1 MEYKNILLEQ
11 RDNIAVL
18 FLNRPNKLNA
28 FTFSMMEEII
38 AALDSLE
45 ADDSVHAVIIT
56 GKGRAFCAGA
66 DLSSGQDTFNP
77 SFDDFAV
84 QESDLEETLEA
95 FLLLECI
102 NAVQESDFRRDSGGI
117 LTLRMYKFL
126 KPIVV
131 ACNGPAVGIGASM
144 QLAADI
150 RLASDQARFGFVF
163 NNRGIVPDACSS
175 WFLPKIVGIS
185 RALELTYSGRII
197 DAQEALQLN
206 LVSSIHD
213 SENLLSNAVD
223 ITKKMVQNSAPVSI
237 SLTRQ
242 MLWRSLESSGP
253 YDAHVIESK
262 AIDSRG
268 ASEDAKEGV
277 SSFLEKRPAEF
288 KNKVS
293 SDMPEF
299 FPWWKDTN

>member
-11 RDNIAVL
+11 QDNIAVL
-18 FLNRPNKLNA
+18 SLNRPNKLNA
-28 FTFSMMEEII
+28 FTFSMMEEMIC
-38 AALDSLE
+38 ALDTLE
-45 ADDSVHAVIIT
+45 VNDSIDALIIT

-66 DLSSGQDTFNP
+66 DLSSGQETFNP
-77 SFDDFAV
+77 SFDDF
-84 QESDLEETLEA
+84 
-95 FLLLECI
+95 
-102 NAVQESDFRRDSGGI
+102 AVQESDFRRDSGGI

-126 KPIVV
+126 KPIVI

-144 QLAADI
+144 QLAADV

-185 RALELTYSGRII
+185 SALELTYSGRII
-197 DAQEALQLN
+197 DAREALKLN

-213 SENLLSNAVD
+213 SENLLDNAID
-223 ITKKMVQNSAPVSI
+223 FTKNMVKNSAPVSI
-237 SLTRQ
+237 AVTRQ
-242 MLWRSLESSGP
+242 MLWRSLEGSGP
-253 YDAHVIESK
+253 YDAHIVESK

-277 SSFLEKRPAEF
+277 SSFLEKRAAEF

>member
-1 MEYKNILLEQ
+1 VDFQNILLEQ

-38 AALDSLE
+38 SALDLLE
-45 ADDSVHAVIIT
+45 VDDSVHAVIIS

-66 DLSSGQDTFNP
+66 DLSSGQETFNP

-84 QESDLEETLEA
+84 QEH
-95 FLLLECI
+95 
-102 NAVQESDFRRDSGGI
+102 DFRRDSGGI

-197 DAQEALQLN
+197 DAQEALRLN

-213 SENLLSNAVD
+213 SESLLSDAVD

-268 ASEDAKEGV
+268 ASEDAREGV

-293 SDMPEF
+293 SDMPKF

>member
-11 RDNIAVL
+11 QDNIAVL
-18 FLNRPNKLNA
+18 SLNRPNKLNA
-28 FTFSMMEEII
+28 FTFSMMEEMI
-38 AALDSLE
+38 AALDSLD
-45 ADDSVHAVIIT
+45 ADDSVHALIIT

-66 DLSSGQDTFNP
+66 DLSSGQETFNP
-77 SFDDFAV
+77 SFDNFSV
-84 QESDLEETLEA
+84 QED
-95 FLLLECI
+95 
-102 NAVQESDFRRDSGGI
+102 DFRRDSGGI

-126 KPIVV
+126 KPIVI

-175 WFLPKIVGIS
+175 WFLPKIIGIS
-185 RALELTYSGRII
+185 SALELTYSGRII
-197 DAQEALQLN
+197 DASEALKLN

-213 SENLLSNAVD
+213 SENLLDNAID
-223 ITKKMVQNSAPVSI
+223 FAKNMVKNSAPVSI
-237 SLTRQ
+237 AVTRQ
-242 MLWRSLESSGP
+242 MLWRSLEGSDP
-253 YDAHVIESK
+253 YDAHIVESK

-277 SSFLEKRPAEF
+277 SSFLEKRAAEF

>member
-1 MEYKNILLEQ
+1 VDFQNILLEQ

-38 AALDSLE
+38 SALDSLE
-45 ADDSVHAVIIT
+45 ADDSIHAVIIT

-66 DLSSGQDTFNP
+66 DLSSGQETFNP

-84 QESDLEETLEA
+84 QEH
-95 FLLLECI
+95 
-102 NAVQESDFRRDSGGI
+102 DFRRDSGGI

-197 DAQEALQLN
+197 DAQEALRLN

-213 SENLLSNAVD
+213 SESLLSDAVD

-268 ASEDAKEGV
+268 ASEDAREGV

-293 SDMPEF
+293 SDMPKF

>member
-1 MEYKNILLEQ
+1 MDYKNILLEQ
-11 RDNIAVL
+11 RDNIAIL
-18 FLNRPNKLNA
+18 SLNRPHKLNA

-38 AALDSLE
+38 SALDALDG
-45 ADDSVHAVIIT
+45 DDSVDALIIT

-66 DLSSGQDTFNP
+66 DLSSGQETFNP

-84 QESDLEETLEA
+84 QEG
-95 FLLLECI
+95 
-102 NAVQESDFRRDSGGI
+102 DFRRDSGGI

-126 KPIVV
+126 KPIVI

-144 QLAADI
+144 QLAADV
-150 RLASDQARFGFVF
+150 RLASDEARFGFVF

-175 WFLPKIVGIS
+175 WFLPKIIGIS
-185 RALELTYSGRII
+185 AALELTYSGRII
-197 DAQEALQLN
+197 DVKEALKLN

-213 SENLLSNAVD
+213 AENLIDNAID
-223 ITKKMVQNSAPVSI
+223 FTKSMVQNSAPVSI
-237 SLTRQ
+237 AVTRQ
-242 MLWRSLESSGP
+242 MLWRSLEGLGP

-277 SSFLEKRPAEF
+277 SSFLEKRAAKF

-293 SDMPEF
+293 LDMPLF
-299 FPWWKDTN
+299 FPWWDDKVE

>member
-1 MEYKNILLEQ
+1 VDYKNILLEQ

-18 FLNRPNKLNA
+18 SLNRPNKLNA

-38 AALDSLE
+38 HALDALDV
-45 ADDSVHAVIIT
+45 DDGIHALIIT

-66 DLSSGQDTFNP
+66 DLSSGKETFNP

-84 QESDLEETLEA
+84 QES
-95 FLLLECI
+95 
-102 NAVQESDFRRDSGGI
+102 NFRRDSGGI

-126 KPIVV
+126 KPIVI

-144 QLAADI
+144 QLAADV

-185 RALELTYSGRII
+185 SALELTYSGRII
-197 DAQEALQLN
+197 DASEALKLN

-213 SENLLSNAVD
+213 SENLLDNAIDFV
-223 ITKKMVQNSAPVSI
+223 KNMVKNSAPVSI
-237 SLTRQ
+237 ALTRQ
-242 MLWRSLESSGP
+242 MLWRSLEGSGP
-253 YDAHVIESK
+253 YDAHVVESK

-277 SSFLEKRPAEF
+277 SSFLEKRGAEF

-293 SDMPEF
+293 LDMPSF
-299 FPWWKDTN
+299 FPW

>member
-1 MEYKNILLEQ
+1 MDFKNILLEQ
-11 RDNIAVL
+11 RENIAVL
-18 FLNRPNKLNA
+18 SLNRPHKLNA
-28 FTFSMMEEII
+28 FTFSMMKEII
-38 AALDSLE
+38 SALDSLE

-66 DLSSGQDTFNP
+66 DLSSGQETFNP

-84 QESDLEETLEA
+84 QE
-95 FLLLECI
+95 
-102 NAVQESDFRRDSGGI
+102 NDFRRDSGGI

-299 FPWWKDTN
+299 FPWWKDNN

>member
-1 MEYKNILLEQ
+1 MDYKNILLEQ

-18 FLNRPNKLNA
+18 SLNRPNKLNA
-28 FTFSMMEEII
+28 FTFSMMEEMID
-38 AALDSLE
+38 ALDALD
-45 ADDSVHAVIIT
+45 ADNNIHALIIT

-66 DLSSGQDTFNP
+66 DLSSGQETFNP
-77 SFDDFAV
+77 SFDDF
-84 QESDLEETLEA
+84 
-95 FLLLECI
+95 
-102 NAVQESDFRRDSGGI
+102 AVQESDFRRDSGGI

-126 KPIVV
+126 KPIVI

-144 QLAADI
+144 QLAADV

-185 RALELTYSGRII
+185 SALELTYSGRII
-197 DAQEALQLN
+197 DASEALKLN

-213 SENLLSNAVD
+213 SENLLDNAIDFV
-223 ITKKMVQNSAPVSI
+223 KNMVKNSAPVSI
-237 SLTRQ
+237 ALTRQ
-242 MLWRSLESSGP
+242 MLWRSLEGSGP
-253 YDAHVIESK
+253 YDAHVVESK

-277 SSFLEKRPAEF
+277 SSFLEKRGAEF

-293 SDMPEF
+293 LDMPSF
-299 FPWWKDTN
+299 FPWWK

>member
-1 MEYKNILLEQ
+1 MDYKTILVEQ

-38 AALDSLE
+38 SALDSLE
-45 ADDSVHAVIIT
+45 ANDSIHAVIIT

-66 DLSSGQDTFNP
+66 DLSSGQETFNP
-77 SFDDFAV
+77 SFDDF
-84 QESDLEETLEA
+84 
-95 FLLLECI
+95 
-102 NAVQESDFRRDSGGI
+102 AVQESDFRRDSGGI

-175 WFLPKIVGIS
+175 WFLPKIIGIAN
-185 RALELTYSGRII
+185 ALELTYSGRII
-197 DAQEALQLN
+197 DATEALKLN
-206 LVSSIHD
+206 LVSSVHD
-213 SENLLSNAVD
+213 SESLLTDAVN
-223 ITKKMVQNSAPVSI
+223 ITKKMIQNSAPVSI

-277 SSFLEKRPAEF
+277 SSFLEKRPAKF

-293 SDMPEF
+293 SDMPLSLIHI
-299 FPWWKDTN
+299 

>member
-11 RDNIAVL
+11 QDNIAVL
-18 FLNRPNKLNA
+18 SLNRPNKLNA
-28 FTFSMMEEII
+28 FTFSMMEEMI
-38 AALDSLE
+38 AALDALD
-45 ADDSVHAVIIT
+45 ADDSVHALIIT

-77 SFDDFAV
+77 SFDDF
-84 QESDLEETLEA
+84 
-95 FLLLECI
+95 
-102 NAVQESDFRRDSGGI
+102 AVQESDFRRDSGGI

-213 SENLLSNAVD
+213 SEDLLSSAVD

-277 SSFLEKRPAEF
+277 SSFLGKRPAEF

>member
-1 MEYKNILLEQ
+1 MDYKNILLEQ

-18 FLNRPNKLNA
+18 SLNRPNKLNA
-28 FTFSMMEEII
+28 FTFSMMEEMID
-38 AALDSLE
+38 ALDALD
-45 ADDSVHAVIIT
+45 ADDNVHALIIT

-66 DLSSGQDTFNP
+66 DLSSGQETFNP
-77 SFDDFAV
+77 SFDDF
-84 QESDLEETLEA
+84 
-95 FLLLECI
+95 
-102 NAVQESDFRRDSGGI
+102 AVQESDFRRDSGGI

-126 KPIVV
+126 KPIVI

-144 QLAADI
+144 QLAADV

-185 RALELTYSGRII
+185 SALELTYSGRII
-197 DAQEALQLN
+197 DASEALKLN

-213 SENLLSNAVD
+213 SENLLNNAIDFV
-223 ITKKMVQNSAPVSI
+223 KNMVKNSAPVSI
-237 SLTRQ
+237 ALTRQ
-242 MLWRSLESSGP
+242 MLWRSLEGSGP
-253 YDAHVIESK
+253 YDAHVVESK

-277 SSFLEKRPAEF
+277 SSFLEKRGAEF

-293 SDMPEF
+293 LDMPSF
-299 FPWWKDTN
+299 FPWWK

>member
-1 MEYKNILLEQ
+1 MDFKNILLEQ
-11 RDNIAVL
+11 RENIAVL

-38 AALDSLE
+38 CALDSLE
-45 ADDSVHAVIIT
+45 VDDNVHAVIIT

-77 SFDDFAV
+77 SFDDF
-84 QESDLEETLEA
+84 
-95 FLLLECI
+95 
-102 NAVQESDFRRDSGGI
+102 AVQESDFRRDSGGI

-213 SENLLSNAVD
+213 SEKLLSNALD

-277 SSFLEKRPAEF
+277 SSFLEKRPAKF

-299 FPWWKDTN
+299 FPWWKNTN

>member
-1 MEYKNILLEQ
+1 MDYKTILVEQ

-38 AALDSLE
+38 SALDSLE
-45 ADDSVHAVIIT
+45 ANDSIHAVIIT

-66 DLSSGQDTFNP
+66 DLSSGQETFNP
-77 SFDDFAV
+77 SFDDF
-84 QESDLEETLEA
+84 
-95 FLLLECI
+95 
-102 NAVQESDFRRDSGGI
+102 AVQESDFRRDSGGI

-175 WFLPKIVGIS
+175 WFLPKIIGIAN
-185 RALELTYSGRII
+185 ALELTYSGRII
-197 DAQEALQLN
+197 DATEALKLN
-206 LVSSIHD
+206 LVSSVHD
-213 SENLLSNAVD
+213 SESLLTDAVN
-223 ITKKMVQNSAPVSI
+223 ITKKMIQNSAPVSI

-253 YDAHVIESK
+253 YDAHVVESK

-277 SSFLEKRPAEF
+277 SSFLEKRPAKF

-293 SDMPEF
+293 SDMPKF
-299 FPWWKDTN
+299 FPWWE

>member
-11 RDNIAVL
+11 QDNIAVL
-18 FLNRPNKLNA
+18 SLNRPNKLNA

-38 AALDSLE
+38 HALDALDV
-45 ADDSVHAVIIT
+45 DDGIHALIIT

-66 DLSSGQDTFNP
+66 DLSSGKETFNP

-84 QESDLEETLEA
+84 QES
-95 FLLLECI
+95 
-102 NAVQESDFRRDSGGI
+102 NFRRDSGGI

-126 KPIVV
+126 KPIVI

-144 QLAADI
+144 QLAADV

-185 RALELTYSGRII
+185 SALELTYSGRII
-197 DAQEALQLN
+197 DVSEALKLN

-213 SENLLSNAVD
+213 SENLLDNAID
-223 ITKKMVQNSAPVSI
+223 FAKNMVKNSAPVSI
-237 SLTRQ
+237 ALTRQ
-242 MLWRSLESSGP
+242 MLWRSLEGSGP
-253 YDAHVIESK
+253 YDAHVVESK

-277 SSFLEKRPAEF
+277 SSFLEKRGAEF

-293 SDMPEF
+293 LDMPSF
-299 FPWWKDTN
+299 FPWWK

>member
-1 MEYKNILLEQ
+1 MDYKTILVEQ

-28 FTFSMMEEII
+28 FTFSMMEEMID
-38 AALDSLE
+38 ALDALD
-45 ADDSVHAVIIT
+45 ADNNIHALIIT

-66 DLSSGQDTFNP
+66 DLSSGQETFNP
-77 SFDDFAV
+77 SFDDF
-84 QESDLEETLEA
+84 
-95 FLLLECI
+95 
-102 NAVQESDFRRDSGGI
+102 AVQESDFRRDSGGI

-126 KPIVV
+126 KPIVI

-144 QLAADI
+144 QLAADV

-185 RALELTYSGRII
+185 SALELTYSGRII
-197 DAQEALQLN
+197 DASEALKLN
-206 LVSSIHD
+206 LVSSIYD
-213 SENLLSNAVD
+213 SENLLDNALD
-223 ITKKMVQNSAPVSI
+223 FAKNMVKNSAPVSI
-237 SLTRQ
+237 AVTRQ
-242 MLWRSLESSGP
+242 MLWRSLEGSGP
-253 YDAHVIESK
+253 YDAHIVESK

-277 SSFLEKRPAEF
+277 SSFLEKRAAEF

-293 SDMPEF
+293 EDMPSF
-299 FPWWKDTN
+299 FPWWK

>member
-1 MEYKNILLEQ
+1 MDYKNILLEQ

-18 FLNRPNKLNA
+18 SLNRPNKLNA

-38 AALDSLE
+38 HALDALDV
-45 ADDSVHAVIIT
+45 DDSIHALIIT

-66 DLSSGQDTFNP
+66 DLSSGKETFNP

-84 QESDLEETLEA
+84 QES
-95 FLLLECI
+95 
-102 NAVQESDFRRDSGGI
+102 NFRRDSGGI

-126 KPIVV
+126 KPIVI

-144 QLAADI
+144 QLAADV

-185 RALELTYSGRII
+185 SALELTYSGRII
-197 DAQEALQLN
+197 DASEALKLN

-213 SENLLSNAVD
+213 SENLLDNAID
-223 ITKKMVQNSAPVSI
+223 FAKNMVKNSAPVSI
-237 SLTRQ
+237 ALTRQ
-242 MLWRSLESSGP
+242 MLWRSLEGSGP
-253 YDAHVIESK
+253 YDAHVVESK

-277 SSFLEKRPAEF
+277 SSFLEKRGAEF

-293 SDMPEF
+293 LDMPSF
-299 FPWWKDTN
+299 FPWWK

>member
-1 MEYKNILLEQ
+1 MDFKNILLEQ
-11 RDNIAVL
+11 RENIAVL

-38 AALDSLE
+38 SALDSLE
-45 ADDSVHAVIIT
+45 TDNSVHAVIIT

-84 QESDLEETLEA
+84 QESD
-95 FLLLECI
+95 
-102 NAVQESDFRRDSGGI
+102 FRRDSGGI

-126 KPIVV
+126 KPIVM

-213 SENLLSNAVD
+213 SEKLLSNALD

>member
-1 MEYKNILLEQ
+1 MDYKNILLEQ

-18 FLNRPNKLNA
+18 SLNRPNKLNA
-28 FTFSMMEEII
+28 FTFSMMEETIH
-38 AALDSLE
+38 ALDALDV
-45 ADDSVHAVIIT
+45 DDSIHALIIT

-66 DLSSGQDTFNP
+66 DLSSGKETFNP

-84 QESDLEETLEA
+84 QES
-95 FLLLECI
+95 
-102 NAVQESDFRRDSGGI
+102 NFRRDSGGI

-126 KPIVV
+126 KPIVI

-144 QLAADI
+144 QLAADV

-185 RALELTYSGRII
+185 SALELTYSGRII
-197 DAQEALQLN
+197 DASEALKLN

-213 SENLLSNAVD
+213 SENLLDNAID
-223 ITKKMVQNSAPVSI
+223 FAKNMVKNSAPVSI
-237 SLTRQ
+237 ALTRQ
-242 MLWRSLESSGP
+242 MLWRSLEGSGP
-253 YDAHVIESK
+253 YDAHVVESK

-277 SSFLEKRPAEF
+277 SSFLEKRGAEF

-293 SDMPEF
+293 LDMPSF
-299 FPWWKDTN
+299 FPWWK

>member
-11 RDNIAVL
+11 QDNIAVL
-18 FLNRPNKLNA
+18 SLNRPNKLNA
-28 FTFSMMEEII
+28 FTFSMMEEMIC
-38 AALDSLE
+38 ALDALE
-45 ADDSVHAVIIT
+45 ANDSVDALIIT

-66 DLSSGQDTFNP
+66 DLSSGQETFNP
-77 SFDDFAV
+77 SFDDF
-84 QESDLEETLEA
+84 
-95 FLLLECI
+95 
-102 NAVQESDFRRDSGGI
+102 AVQESDFRRDSGGI

-126 KPIVV
+126 KPIVI

-144 QLAADI
+144 QLAADV

-185 RALELTYSGRII
+185 SALELTYSGRII
-197 DAQEALQLN
+197 DASEALKLN

-213 SENLLSNAVD
+213 SENLLDNAID
-223 ITKKMVQNSAPVSI
+223 FAKNMVKNSAPVSI
-237 SLTRQ
+237 AVTRQ
-242 MLWRSLESSGP
+242 MLWRSLEGSDP
-253 YDAHVIESK
+253 YDAHIVESK

-268 ASEDAKEGV
+268 ASEDANEGV
-277 SSFLEKRPAEF
+277 SSFLEKRAAEF

-293 SDMPEF
+293 LDMPEF

>member
-11 RDNIAVL
+11 QDNIAVL
-18 FLNRPNKLNA
+18 SLNRPNKLNA
-28 FTFSMMEEII
+28 FTFSMMEEMI
-38 AALDSLE
+38 AALDVLD
-45 ADDSVHAVIIT
+45 ADDSVHALIIT

-66 DLSSGQDTFNP
+66 DLSSGQETFNP
-77 SFDDFAV
+77 SFDDFAI
-84 QESDLEETLEA
+84 QEG
-95 FLLLECI
+95 
-102 NAVQESDFRRDSGGI
+102 NFRRDSGGI

-126 KPIVV
+126 KPIVI

-144 QLAADI
+144 QLAADV

-185 RALELTYSGRII
+185 SALELTYSGRII
-197 DAQEALQLN
+197 DASEALKLN

-213 SENLLSNAVD
+213 SENLLDNAID
-223 ITKKMVQNSAPVSI
+223 FTKNMVKNSAPVSI
-237 SLTRQ
+237 AVTRQ
-242 MLWRSLESSGP
+242 MLWRSLEGSGP
-253 YDAHVIESK
+253 YDAHIVESK

-277 SSFLEKRPAEF
+277 SSFLEKRAAEF

>member
-1 MEYKNILLEQ
+1 MDYKTILVEQ

-38 AALDSLE
+38 SALDSLE
-45 ADDSVHAVIIT
+45 ANDSIHAVIIS

-66 DLSSGQDTFNP
+66 DLSSGQETFNP
-77 SFDDFAV
+77 SFDDF
-84 QESDLEETLEA
+84 
-95 FLLLECI
+95 
-102 NAVQESDFRRDSGGI
+102 AVQESDFRRDSGGI

-175 WFLPKIVGIS
+175 WFLPKIVGIAN
-185 RALELTYSGRII
+185 ALELTYSGRII
-197 DAQEALQLN
+197 DATEALKLN
-206 LVSSIHD
+206 LVSSVHD
-213 SENLLSNAVD
+213 SESLLTDAVN
-223 ITKKMVQNSAPVSI
+223 ITKKMIQNSAPVSI

-268 ASEDAKEGV
+268 ASQDAKEGV
-277 SSFLEKRPAEF
+277 SSFLEKRPAKF

-293 SDMPEF
+293 SDMPKF
-299 FPWWKDTN
+299 FPWWE

>member
-11 RDNIAVL
+11 QDNIAVL
-18 FLNRPNKLNA
+18 SLNRPNKLNA
-28 FTFSMMEEII
+28 FTFSMMEEMIC
-38 AALDSLE
+38 ALDALE
-45 ADDSVHAVIIT
+45 ANDSVDALIIT

-66 DLSSGQDTFNP
+66 DLSSGQETFNP
-77 SFDDFAV
+77 SFDDF
-84 QESDLEETLEA
+84 
-95 FLLLECI
+95 
-102 NAVQESDFRRDSGGI
+102 AVQESDFRRDSGGI

-126 KPIVV
+126 KPIVI

-144 QLAADI
+144 QLAADV

-185 RALELTYSGRII
+185 SALELTYSGRII
-197 DAQEALQLN
+197 DASEALKLN

-213 SENLLSNAVD
+213 SENLLDNAID
-223 ITKKMVQNSAPVSI
+223 FTKNMVKNSAPVSI
-237 SLTRQ
+237 AVTRQ
-242 MLWRSLESSGP
+242 MLWRSLEGSGP
-253 YDAHVIESK
+253 YDAHIVESK

-277 SSFLEKRPAEF
+277 SSFLEKRAAEF

-299 FPWWKDTN
+299 FPWWKDTK

>member
-1 MEYKNILLEQ
+1 MDYKNILLEQ

-18 FLNRPNKLNA
+18 SLNRPNKLNA

-38 AALDSLE
+38 HALDALDV
-45 ADDSVHAVIIT
+45 DDSIHALIIT

-66 DLSSGQDTFNP
+66 DLSSGKETFNP

-84 QESDLEETLEA
+84 QES
-95 FLLLECI
+95 
-102 NAVQESDFRRDSGGI
+102 NFRRDSGGI

-126 KPIVV
+126 KPIVI

-144 QLAADI
+144 QLAADV

-185 RALELTYSGRII
+185 SALELTYSGRII
-197 DAQEALQLN
+197 DASEALKLN

-213 SENLLSNAVD
+213 SENLLDKAIDFVKNM
-223 ITKKMVQNSAPVSI
+223 IKNSAPVSI
-237 SLTRQ
+237 ALTRQ
-242 MLWRSLESSGP
+242 MLWRSLEGSGP
-253 YDAHVIESK
+253 YDAHVVESK

-277 SSFLEKRPAEF
+277 SSFLEKRGAEF

-293 SDMPEF
+293 LDMPSF
-299 FPWWKDTN
+299 FPWWK

>member
-1 MEYKNILLEQ
+1 MDYKNILLEQ

-18 FLNRPNKLNA
+18 SLNRPNKLNA
-28 FTFSMMEEII
+28 FTFSMMEEMID
-38 AALDSLE
+38 ALDALD
-45 ADDSVHAVIIT
+45 ADNNIHALIIT

-66 DLSSGQDTFNP
+66 DLSSGQETFNP
-77 SFDDFAV
+77 SFDDF
-84 QESDLEETLEA
+84 
-95 FLLLECI
+95 
-102 NAVQESDFRRDSGGI
+102 AVQESDFRRDSGGI

-126 KPIVV
+126 KPIVI

-144 QLAADI
+144 QLAADV

-185 RALELTYSGRII
+185 SALELTYSGRII
-197 DAQEALQLN
+197 DASEALKLN

-213 SENLLSNAVD
+213 SENLLDNAIDFV
-223 ITKKMVQNSAPVSI
+223 KNMVKNSAPVSI
-237 SLTRQ
+237 ALTRQ
-242 MLWRSLESSGP
+242 MLWRSLEGSGP
-253 YDAHVIESK
+253 YDAHIVESK

-277 SSFLEKRPAEF
+277 SSFLEKRAAEF

-293 SDMPEF
+293 EDMPSF
-299 FPWWKDTN
+299 FPWWK

>member
-1 MEYKNILLEQ
+1 VDFKNILLEQ
-11 RDNIAVL
+11 RENIAVL

-38 AALDSLE
+38 SALDSLE

-77 SFDDFAV
+77 SFDDF
-84 QESDLEETLEA
+84 
-95 FLLLECI
+95 
-102 NAVQESDFRRDSGGI
+102 AVQESDFRRDSGGI

-175 WFLPKIVGIS
+175 WFLPRIVGIS

>member
-1 MEYKNILLEQ
+1 MDFKNILLEQ
-11 RDNIAVL
+11 RENIAVL

-38 AALDSLE
+38 GALDSLE
-45 ADDSVHAVIIT
+45 VDDSVHAVIIT

-77 SFDDFAV
+77 SFDDF
-84 QESDLEETLEA
+84 
-95 FLLLECI
+95 
-102 NAVQESDFRRDSGGI
+102 AVQESDFRRDSGGI

-223 ITKKMVQNSAPVSI
+223 ITKKMVQNSASVSI

>member
-1 MEYKNILLEQ
+1 MDYKNILLEQ

-18 FLNRPNKLNA
+18 SLNRPNKLNA

-38 AALDSLE
+38 HALDALDV
-45 ADDSVHAVIIT
+45 DDSIHALIIT

-66 DLSSGQDTFNP
+66 DLSSGKETFNP

-84 QESDLEETLEA
+84 QES
-95 FLLLECI
+95 
-102 NAVQESDFRRDSGGI
+102 NFRRDSGGI

-126 KPIVV
+126 KPIVI

-144 QLAADI
+144 QLAADV

-185 RALELTYSGRII
+185 SALELTYSGRII
-197 DAQEALQLN
+197 DASEALKLN
-206 LVSSIHD
+206 LVSSIYD
-213 SENLLSNAVD
+213 SENLLDNALD
-223 ITKKMVQNSAPVSI
+223 FAKNMVKNSAPVSI
-237 SLTRQ
+237 AVTRQ
-242 MLWRSLESSGP
+242 MLWRSLEGSGP
-253 YDAHVIESK
+253 YDAHIVESK

-277 SSFLEKRPAEF
+277 SSFLEKRAAEF

-293 SDMPEF
+293 EDMPSF
-299 FPWWKDTN
+299 FPWWK

>member
-1 MEYKNILLEQ
+1 VDYKNILLEQ

-18 FLNRPNKLNA
+18 SLNRPNKLNA

-38 AALDSLE
+38 HALDALDV
-45 ADDSVHAVIIT
+45 DDSIHALIIT

-66 DLSSGQDTFNP
+66 DLSSGQETFNP

-84 QESDLEETLEA
+84 QE
-95 FLLLECI
+95 
-102 NAVQESDFRRDSGGI
+102 NNFRRDSGGI

-126 KPIVV
+126 KPIVI

-144 QLAADI
+144 QLAADV

-185 RALELTYSGRII
+185 SALELTYSGRII
-197 DAQEALQLN
+197 DASEALKLN
-206 LVSSIHD
+206 LVSGIHD
-213 SENLLSNAVD
+213 SENLLDNAID
-223 ITKKMVQNSAPVSI
+223 FAKNMVKNSAPVSI
-237 SLTRQ
+237 ALTRQ
-242 MLWRSLESSGP
+242 MLWRSLEESGP
-253 YDAHVIESK
+253 YDAHVVESK

-277 SSFLEKRPAEF
+277 SSFLEKRGAEF

-293 SDMPEF
+293 LDMPSF
-299 FPWWKDTN
+299 FPWWK

>member
-1 MEYKNILLEQ
+1 MDFKNILLEQ
-11 RDNIAVL
+11 RENIAVL

-38 AALDSLE
+38 SALDSLE

-77 SFDDFAV
+77 SFDNFAV
-84 QESDLEETLEA
+84 QER
-95 FLLLECI
+95 
-102 NAVQESDFRRDSGGI
+102 DFRRDSGGI

-299 FPWWKDTN
+299 FPWWEDTN